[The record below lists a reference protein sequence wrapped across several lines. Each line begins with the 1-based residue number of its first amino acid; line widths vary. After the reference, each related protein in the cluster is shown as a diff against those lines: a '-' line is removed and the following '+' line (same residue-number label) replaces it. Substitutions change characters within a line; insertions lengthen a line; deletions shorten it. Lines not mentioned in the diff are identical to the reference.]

1 MDLKITTAEA
11 HHTVFELGLNVAFSF
26 INFSSLVMFLFC
38 FFFSLFLLKN
48 KTNKQKRLD
57 LL

>member
-38 FFFSLFLLKN
+38 FAIIFTKN
-48 KTNKQKRLD
+48 KTNKQKG
-57 LL
+57 